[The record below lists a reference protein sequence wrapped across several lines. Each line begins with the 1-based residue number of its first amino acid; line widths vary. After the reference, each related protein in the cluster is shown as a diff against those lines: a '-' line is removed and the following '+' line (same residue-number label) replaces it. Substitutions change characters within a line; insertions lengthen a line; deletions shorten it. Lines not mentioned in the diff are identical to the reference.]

1 MSVFVPNKPAIRHL
15 LRGPGGLVGNHIT
28 KLAFQT
34 YMLAKAQV
42 GVDTGALKDSIHFN
56 VKFGAGPVSARIGS
70 SNSIALLHHEGTKP
84 HIIKPK
90 NAKALVFQSRGK
102 IVYTKIV
109 RHPGTKPNKYLTDS
123 LKAVIS

>member
-1 MSVFVPNKPAIRHL
+1 MAIFVPNKPAIRHL
-15 LRGPGGLVGNHIT
+15 LREPGGLVGNHIT
-28 KLAFQT
+28 NLAAKT
-34 YMLAKAQV
+34 TALAKGQV
-42 GVDTGALKDSIHFN
+42 GVETGALQSSINFT

-70 SNSIALLHHEGTKP
+70 SNNIALLHHEGTKP

-123 LKAVIS
+123 LRAVI